1 MKNNS
6 VFALV
11 MHKGRIVKEL
21 AARRRAIELVGEI
34 Q

>member
-11 MHKGRIVKEL
+11 MHKGANALERL
-21 AARRRAIELVGEI
+21 AQVALAKGSL
-34 Q
+34 